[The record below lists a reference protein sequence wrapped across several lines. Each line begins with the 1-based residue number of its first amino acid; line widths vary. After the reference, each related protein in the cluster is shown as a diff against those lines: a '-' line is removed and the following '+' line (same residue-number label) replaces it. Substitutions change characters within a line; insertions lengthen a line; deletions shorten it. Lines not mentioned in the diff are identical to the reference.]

1 MRLLAMLSFVAAIL
15 LGLAGLFSYLMLPG
29 LIESRL
35 AANLKERFELE
46 QEPEVEVF
54 SDFPPELLLGRI
66 DRIEV
71 RIDQPAL
78 GGILLPDLRVNLEDI
93 DVPVR
98 SLWGGDLER
107 EIPTGSLLVEVP
119 EESIGEYL
127 RENVLGSESGE

>member
-1 MRLLAMLSFVAAIL
+1 MRLLVMLGSVVAVL

-35 AANLKERFELE
+35 AANLKERYELE

-71 RIDQPAL
+71 RIGQPAL

-98 SLWGGDLER
+98 SLWRGDLER
-107 EIPTGSLLVEVP
+107 EIPTGSLLVEVS
-119 EESIGEYL
+119 EESISEYL

>member
-1 MRLLAMLSFVAAIL
+1 MKLLTILTLAAGIL
-15 LGLAGLFSYLMLPG
+15 LLVVGFFFYLVLPG

-35 AANLKERFELE
+35 AANLKERYELK

-71 RIDQPAL
+71 RVGQPAR
-78 GGILLPDLRVNLEDI
+78 GGILLPDLRVNLEDV

-98 SLWGGDLER
+98 SLWRGDLER
-107 EIPTGSLLVEVP
+107 EIPTGSLVVEVP

-127 RENVLGSESGE
+127 RENVLGPESGE

>member
-1 MRLLAMLSFVAAIL
+1 MRFLVLFGFVAALL
-15 LGLAGLFSYLMLPG
+15 LGLVSLFSYLMLPG

-35 AANLKERFELE
+35 AANLEERYELE

-71 RIDQPAL
+71 RVDRPAP
-78 GGILLPDLRVNLEDI
+78 GGILLPDLRVNLEDV

-98 SLWGGDLER
+98 SLWRGDLER
-107 EIPTGSLLVEVP
+107 EIPTGSLAVEVP
-119 EESIGEYL
+119 AESIEEYL
-127 RENVLGSESGE
+127 RENVLGPESRE